1 MSSALRPGHTFEEAI
16 LPHLDAAYNLARW
29 LVRDPAA
36 AEDVVQDTCLRA
48 LQYFGSFRGENAR
61 AWLLQ
66 ITRNTS
72 YAVLKA
78 KQNRNEVALGG
89 GIDDNPE
96 GGLGMDVP
104 DPNPGPEAVLVQ
116 QQELAHL
123 EAALTALPVH
133 LRECLVLCELEQLS
147 YRPSDREAVRFGHL
161 TATGSR
167 TAGPRFG
174 CSERYAGDLDDPGN
188 PG

>member
-1 MSSALRPGHTFEEAI
+1 MWLQMDPAQRLVGMSSTVRPGPTFEEAI

-36 AEDVVQDTCLRA
+36 AEDVVQDACLRA

-61 AWLLQ
+61 PWLLQ

-78 KQNRNEVALGG
+78 KQNRNEVALESV
-89 GIDDNPE
+89 IDDNPE

-104 DPNPGPEAVLVQ
+104 DPNSGPEAVLVQ
-116 QQELAHL
+116 QQE
-123 EAALTALPVH
+123 
-133 LRECLVLCELEQLS
+133 RDCQS
-147 YRPSDREAVRFGHL
+147 YSRAPTGTPYGRPLHQPAQGKTVV
-161 TATGSR
+161 
-167 TAGPRFG
+167 
-174 CSERYAGDLDDPGN
+174 
-188 PG
+188 